1 MDDNKMKEFLDIVI
15 KLRNAQNEYE
25 AFEEEL
31 IRNYGSDEYMRLNM
45 IDDNEVA
52 QYDGL
57 RVKKYEI
64 EKLID
69 NFLKKIQ
76 INIWRL

>member
-1 MDDNKMKEFLDIVI
+1 MDSNKLKELLDIVI

-31 IRNYGSDEYMRLNM
+31 IRNYGSDEYMRLSM
-45 IDDNEVA
+45 MDDNEMA

-57 RVKKYEI
+57 SYKKYEI
-64 EKLID
+64 EKLVD
-69 NFLKKIQ
+69 NFLKKYK
-76 INIWRL
+76 

>member
-15 KLRNAQNEYE
+15 KLRNAQTEYE
-25 AFEEEL
+25 AYDEEL
-31 IRNYGSDEYMRLNM
+31 IRNYGSDEYMKLSM
-45 IDDNEVA
+45 MDDDEIA

-64 EKLID
+64 EKLVD
-69 NFLKKIQ
+69 NFLKKYK
-76 INIWRL
+76 